1 MAATF
6 LLAEAAR
13 VTWGAATGAMVA
25 PLGPTVTVTVT
36 VEAEGQAVAAL
47 QVSRS
52 ADLRRT
58 LSLLRVRDEVLT
70 WHQRVQRRKRW

>member
-52 ADLRRT
+52 AD
-58 LSLLRVRDEVLT
+58 
-70 WHQRVQRRKRW
+70 